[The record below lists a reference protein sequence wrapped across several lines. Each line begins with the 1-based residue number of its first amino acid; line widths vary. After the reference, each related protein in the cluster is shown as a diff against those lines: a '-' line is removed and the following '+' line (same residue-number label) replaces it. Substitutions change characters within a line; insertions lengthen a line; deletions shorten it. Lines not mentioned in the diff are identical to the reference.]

1 MHSLKRLVSY
11 FPGGGSPTH
20 FARHLSTRRPP
31 SRASAAASSTGL
43 DEWNDAWETAWL
55 PNDDDPTP
63 TSTSITPT
71 DRAPWES
78 ADTSESVNG
87 DSHLSADMDED
98 TKAFVAEMDER

>member
-11 FPGGGSPTH
+11 FPGGGFPTH

-31 SRASAAASSTGL
+31 SRASSAASSTGL

-78 ADTSESVNG
+78 ADTPESVNG
-87 DSHLSADMDED
+87 DFHLSADMDED